1 MNPKVINLTYGGT
14 ELQSSKIKPCKRH
27 YYTSGDA
34 EERRKGNYILGYQG
48 KSLFKD
54 PFPH

>member
-1 MNPKVINLTYGGT
+1 MNPKVISLTYGGT